1 LGYTIA
7 NPTYFIKGLDSKNMN
22 RIKQIIISLIVGFW
36 INLIAVFSIQNIT
49 LVSLKFFWLES
60 IKIPIGVLF
69 AFTLTLGFI
78 FGAIIPALFN
88 NNKYK
93 KKTYKSNKSN
103 IKNTQFN
110 QDFEEEK
117 DPLFDWD

>member
-1 LGYTIA
+1 
-7 NPTYFIKGLDSKNMN
+7 MN

-69 AFTLTLGFI
+69 AFALTLGFI
-78 FGAIIPALFN
+78 IGAIIPLLFGG
-88 NNKYK
+88 NKYQ
-93 KKTYKSNKSN
+93 KKTPKYNQNKR
-103 IKNTQFN
+103 KNKQLN
-110 QDFEEEK
+110 RDFDEEK